1 MDKNTAFAVIGGD
14 MRQAYLATLLRQDG
28 YPTQTFALEQAQLSD
43 EAPPVHTLSQAVS
56 GADCVILPLPCTSE
70 GDRINTPLST
80 EKLTATQVFS
90 LLPENAV
97 VLAGRAGKPLF
108 ELAEQR
114 HITLLD
120 YFEREELTV
129 LNAVPTAEG
138 AIQLALEELPITLH
152 GSACLIIG
160 FGRVGKVLAAY
171 LHGLGARVTVAVR
184 KYADRAWL
192 RAYGYACADTENL
205 AGGLDRFDLVINTV
219 PARILGRHELVRLKH
234 DCLCIDLA
242 SKPGGIDLSAAQ
254 QLGIRCI
261 WALSLPGKVAP
272 YTSGEIIR
280 DTILNMLEERRDK
293 G

>member
-1 MDKNTAFAVIGGD
+1 M
-14 MRQAYLATLLRQDG
+14 
-28 YPTQTFALEQAQLSD
+28 
-43 EAPPVHTLSQAVS
+43 
-56 GADCVILPLPCTSE
+56 
-70 GDRINTPLST
+70 
-80 EKLTATQVFS
+80 
-90 LLPENAV
+90 
-97 VLAGRAGKPLF
+97 
-108 ELAEQR
+108 
-114 HITLLD
+114 
-120 YFEREELTV
+120 
-129 LNAVPTAEG
+129 PTAEG

-171 LHGLGARVTVAVR
+171 LRGLGANVTVAVR

-192 RAYGYACADTENL
+192 RAYGYGSADTENL
-205 AGGLDRFDLVINTV
+205 AASLNRFDLLINTV
-219 PARILGRHELVRLKH
+219 PARVLGQKELACLKR